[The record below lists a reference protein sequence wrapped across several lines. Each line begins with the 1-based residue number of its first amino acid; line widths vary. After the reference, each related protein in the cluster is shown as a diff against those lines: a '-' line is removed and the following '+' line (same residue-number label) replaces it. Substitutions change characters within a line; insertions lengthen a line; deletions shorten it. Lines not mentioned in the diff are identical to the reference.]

1 MTMKTGFGSTITRR
15 WSYCSPGM
23 VKRCCNSAQ
32 GVSARFPVGLS
43 AMNAYTPNDFVAE
56 GKRERNVMI
65 HLKEYCDEVIA
76 CVRDAQAILI
86 LGSREAKGDFRT
98 RMVSQRLGSHI
109 AEMKSVA
116 KLTNE
121 QITDYVRQ
129 HFQ

>member
-1 MTMKTGFGSTITRR
+1 
-15 WSYCSPGM
+15 M

-76 CVRDAQAILI
+76 GVRDAQAILI
-86 LGSREAKGDFRT
+86 LGSQEAKGYFASVWSAR
-98 RMVSQRLGSHI
+98 GSK
-109 AEMKSVA
+109 ATSPG
-116 KLTNE
+116 
-121 QITDYVRQ
+121 
-129 HFQ
+129 